1 MEKYF
6 VTYNQSL
13 ALKELGFDEP
23 CIGKFDTQQ
32 GGEWF
37 LNIYSGHLNVQFNDK
52 SKACIAPLKS
62 QAFEFFREKYGL
74 HSFVDI
80 YPTKEEPNRCW
91 FMIRYIDRS
100 IEEEEDYMSG
110 WFSCQDKA
118 EIYCLDKLIEI
129 VKNK

>member
-1 MEKYF
+1 MENQF
-6 VTYNQSL
+6 VTYEQSL
-13 ALKELGFDEP
+13 TLKELGYNKYSWFGMVCSLYEADSKHTFYANGVGDETY
-23 CIGKFDTQQ
+23 I
-32 GGEWF
+32 
-37 LNIYSGHLNVQFNDK
+37 S
-52 SKACIAPLKS
+52 APLKS

-80 YPTKEEPNRCW
+80 YPTKQEPNRCW

>member
-1 MEKYF
+1 MENQF
-6 VTYNQSL
+6 VTYEQSL
-13 ALKELGFDEP
+13 TLKELGYNKYSWFGMVCSLYEADSKHTFYANGVGDETY
-23 CIGKFDTQQ
+23 I
-32 GGEWF
+32 
-37 LNIYSGHLNVQFNDK
+37 S
-52 SKACIAPLKS
+52 APLKS
-62 QAFEFFREKYGL
+62 QAFEFFRERYGL

-80 YPTKEEPNRCW
+80 YPTKQEPNRCW